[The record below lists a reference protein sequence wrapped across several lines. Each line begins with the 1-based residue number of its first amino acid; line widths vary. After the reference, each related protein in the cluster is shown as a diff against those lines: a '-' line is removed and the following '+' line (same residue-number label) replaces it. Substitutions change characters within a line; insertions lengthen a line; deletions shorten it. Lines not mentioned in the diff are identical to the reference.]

1 MTVDCKCVCMY
12 VSVFRRET
20 LKEAWFYIQD
30 HGLVR
35 QMLCGVVVAAL
46 GIETIVGS
54 SSLQHCLKYMYI
66 CTFTLSCVEIHVDVT
81 VCLYCVIFASG
92 FKLFLPPNIVY
103 RPACD
108 GCMATDYAKH
118 QQQPVYCGL
127 DCVLLFSCHLSSAA
141 TCWACGQ
148 LRTRVCL

>member
-35 QMLCGVVVAAL
+35 QMLCGVVVASL

-54 SSLQHCLKYMYI
+54 SSLQHCLKYIIMYI
-66 CTFTLSCVEIHVDVT
+66 YTQLCGNTCTVDV
-81 VCLYCVIFASG
+81 L
-92 FKLFLPPNIVY
+92 
-103 RPACD
+103 
-108 GCMATDYAKH
+108 
-118 QQQPVYCGL
+118 
-127 DCVLLFSCHLSSAA
+127 
-141 TCWACGQ
+141 
-148 LRTRVCL
+148 